1 METQHSVNVKNA
13 AKVRFHWI
21 AVTKGTSR
29 TKFERTANISQGLIE
44 VLMGQKVSSAYSE
57 TNEIQEI
64 IYTNNWP
71 EYTSITKDI
80 GHENLIDISLNEDAY
95 PNPFKNKYLIK
106 LNTKDVLPGCS
117 MTLLFP
123 CHPDQRKRKTNL
135 QGYIGNLPALSKLL
149 NDYVATSSKEPE
161 NAQLV
166 ITCGSWFV
174 RFYNITGKVY
184 LFWAEVINT
193 QHHNLELKAT
203 HKNVPVLIET
213 NGQMSVRNVY
223 VFGCDKKHDNPLTLA
238 DVTLIFEPWPGMFCC
253 DADSR
258 IHIKQEIKTLDK
270 ISVDYL
276 VGYTRVTSNV
286 SQLRDE
292 EGPFENESAGDLLL
306 LQPSTDRVT
315 KNIIYGS
322 DVEKFDEI

>member
-1 METQHSVNVKNA
+1 MDTQHSVNVKNA
-13 AKVRFHWI
+13 AKMRFHWI
-21 AVTKGTSR
+21 AVTHGTSK

-57 TNEIQEI
+57 TNEIGEI
-64 IYTNNWP
+64 IYTNGWP
-71 EYTSITKDI
+71 EYTSINKDI
-80 GHENLIDISLNEDAY
+80 GHETLIDVSLNEDAY
-95 PNPFKNKYLIK
+95 PNQFKNKYLIK

-135 QGYIGNLPALSKLL
+135 QGYIGNLPALSKLV
-149 NDYVATSSKEPE
+149 NDYVATSSKEPG
-161 NAQLV
+161 NPQLV
-166 ITCGSWFV
+166 ITCASWFV

-193 QHHNLELKAT
+193 QHHNLEIKAT
-203 HKNVPVLIET
+203 HHNVPVLIET

-223 VFGCDKKHDNPLTLA
+223 VFDCEKRQETPLTLA
-238 DVTLIFEPWPGMFCC
+238 DVTLMFEPWSGMFCC

-258 IHIKQEIKTLDK
+258 ISTQNIKTLDK

-276 VGYTRVTSNV
+276 VGYSRVTYNV
-286 SQLRDE
+286 SKLRDE
-292 EGPFENESAGDLLL
+292 EAPFENESAGDFL
-306 LQPSTDRVT
+306 LQPSTERVT
-315 KNIIYGS
+315 QNIIYGNNA
-322 DVEKFDEI
+322 DKFDEV